1 MLPVRVDIRIL
12 EGPSHRTQNRGIAC
26 GWRRRLSN
34 RGEVGFN
41 HLRYGDTSQLNSRL
55 DGDLILVRE
64 LDERLGAGDLIA
76 QHLTDL
82 LRQSIDSQVAG
93 HEDVND
99 TEPLSQD
106 PAFRL
111 IDSENIRERDGT
123 AEGERVHILLVRD
136 SKMEIL
142 AGMSRTRRPCPL
154 PNPERWA
161 AGDGR

>member
-1 MLPVRVDIRIL
+1 
-12 EGPSHRTQNRGIAC
+12 
-26 GWRRRLSN
+26 
-34 RGEVGFN
+34 
-41 HLRYGDTSQLNSRL
+41 
-55 DGDLILVRE
+55 LVRG

-82 LRQSIDSQVAG
+82 LRQPIDSRVAG
-93 HEDVND
+93 REDVNEA
-99 TEPLSQD
+99 EPLSQD

-142 AGMSRTRRPCPL
+142 AGMSRIIPGTL
-154 PNPERWA
+154 YSI
-161 AGDGR
+161 GTIT